1 MSRQSFWW
9 GLSMAIAMGGWA
21 APMPAATWQDEQK
34 QDKVDVTALLERGQE
49 LIGGENFKEA
59 AKVLRQV
66 VEADDK
72 NGLGWQLLGYAL
84 HASGDLEAAIPAHQ
98 RAAEFK
104 EFKPIALYNLGC
116 AWSLKKDADQS
127 FKFMDEAVAA
137 GFVDSSYF
145 ETDSDLDFIR
155 KDPRFDR
162 LVKKVKNGGKD
173 PALTPADLKGSWK
186 YTSGKRAGEEVAAD
200 RLAMG
205 GVTFAEDK
213 LTIPAGPDNEFVMSY
228 KLKAGKKFTEIDLSI
243 ESGPAPEGK
252 ALGILKW
259 ENDELTLCYD
269 PLGANRPTAF
279 ESTAENGFFMF
290 VMKKEKA
297 AEKTDK

>member
-1 MSRQSFWW
+1 MSRKSFWW

-21 APMPAATWQDEQK
+21 APMPAAPQQDEQK
-34 QDKVDVTALLERGQE
+34 QDKVDVGALLERGQE
-49 LIGGENFKEA
+49 LIGAENYKEA

-66 VEADDK
+66 VDADDK
-72 NGLGWQLLGYAL
+72 NGLGWQLLGYSL
-84 HASGDLEAAIPAHQ
+84 HASGDLDAAIPAHH

-104 EFKPIALYNLGC
+104 EYKPIALYNLGC

-137 GFVDSSYF
+137 GFLDSSYF
-145 ETDSDLDFIR
+145 DTDSDLDFIR

-173 PALTPADLKGSWK
+173 PVLKPADLVGSWK
-186 YTSGKRAGEEVAAD
+186 YTSGKRAGEDVAED

-205 GVTFAEDK
+205 GVKFAEDK
-213 LTIPAGPDNEFVMSY
+213 LTIPAGPDSEFVMSY
-228 KLKAGKKFTEIDLSI
+228 KLKAGKQFTEIDLSI

-269 PLGANRPTAF
+269 PLGANRPTKF

-297 AEKTDK
+297 VEKADK